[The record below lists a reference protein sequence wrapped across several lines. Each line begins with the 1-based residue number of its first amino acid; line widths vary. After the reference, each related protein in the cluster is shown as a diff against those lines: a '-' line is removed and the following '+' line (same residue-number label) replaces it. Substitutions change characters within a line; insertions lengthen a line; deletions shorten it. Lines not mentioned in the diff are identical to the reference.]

1 MDPGPF
7 KTFFLEPP
15 TDFRRSFSAP
25 VDIRAVAPPCRG
37 VGAKLSSREMAGTLL
52 AGQDGE

>member
-7 KTFFLEPP
+7 KTFFFGASYIFQKDL
-15 TDFRRSFSAP
+15 SAP

-37 VGAKLSSREMAGTLL
+37 VRAKLSSREMAGTLL